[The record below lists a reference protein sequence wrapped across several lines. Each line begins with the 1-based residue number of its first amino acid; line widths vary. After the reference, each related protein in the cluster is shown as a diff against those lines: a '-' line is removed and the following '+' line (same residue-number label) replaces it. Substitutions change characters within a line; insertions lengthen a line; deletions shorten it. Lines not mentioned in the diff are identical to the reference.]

1 MPELLDGYT
10 GYTDITPGSRQG
22 LPQRLEG
29 VFRPFFDRGSL
40 PVVFGGIAL
49 ATAVQGGLELEHNS
63 SHCHHNKRP
72 PVHPIPA
79 QRFNTELL
87 PRIAEGVQAL
97 SHGMLHADILPSA
110 SPDQPARLR
119 IWAAARAGGGRYA
132 HPIDITLSWDS
143 YEVDR
148 LLSSGGV
155 LRFAEYLDALP
166 GKLDAWQ
173 EARQIDFSS
182 RTQADPTV
190 LIGGLDFEHL
200 LR

>member
-1 MPELLDGYT
+1 MH
-10 GYTDITPGSRQG
+10 IS
-22 LPQRLEG
+22 
-29 VFRPFFDRGSL
+29 
-40 PVVFGGIAL
+40 
-49 ATAVQGGLELEHNS
+49 
-63 SHCHHNKRP
+63 
-72 PVHPIPA
+72 PA
-79 QRFNTELL
+79 YRFSIEFL
-87 PRIAEGVQAL
+87 PRIAERVQAV
-97 SHGMLHADILPSA
+97 SHGTLHADILPSA
-110 SPDQPARLR
+110 SDQPARLR

-132 HPIDITLSWDS
+132 HPIDITLAWDS

-148 LLSSGGV
+148 LFASGGD

-182 RTQADPTV
+182 RTQVDATV